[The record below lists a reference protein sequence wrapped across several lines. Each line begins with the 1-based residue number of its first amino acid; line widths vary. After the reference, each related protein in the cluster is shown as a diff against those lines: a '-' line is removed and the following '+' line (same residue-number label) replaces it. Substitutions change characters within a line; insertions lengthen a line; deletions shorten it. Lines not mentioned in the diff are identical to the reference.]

1 MRMVSNSSPLIALAK
16 IGRLNLIGY
25 EIIIPKAVFEEIT
38 RARREYARE
47 LYNWGRNRV
56 SVVKNRRAVEYL
68 ELVLDRGEAEVIVL
82 AEEIEADAVLI
93 DDLKGR
99 KTAMLRGLT
108 VIGTIGV
115 LLDAKER
122 GLVDD
127 VKPLL
132 DELIRKKIRI
142 SRELY
147 NHALELAQ
155 ELQSY

>member
-1 MRMVSNSSPLIALAK
+1 M
-16 IGRLNLIGY
+16 
-25 EIIIPKAVFEEIT
+25 
-38 RARREYARE
+38 
-47 LYNWGRNRV
+47 
-56 SVVKNRRAVEYL
+56 
-68 ELVLDRGEAEVIVL
+68 

-99 KTAMLRGLT
+99 KTAMLRELT

>member
-1 MRMVSNSSPLIALAK
+1 MKIVSDSSPLIALAK
-16 IGRLNLIGY
+16 IGRLNLLEH
-25 EIIIPKAVFEEIT
+25 EIIVPKAVFEEIT
-38 RARREYARE
+38 RSWREYTRK
-47 LYNWGRNRV
+47 LYTWGKNRV
-56 SVVKNRRAVEYL
+56 SVVKNRQAVEYL

-82 AEEIEADAVLI
+82 AEELKADAILI
-93 DDLKGR
+93 DDLKAR
-99 KTAMLRGLT
+99 KTANLRGLT
-108 VIGTIGV
+108 VVGTIGV

-155 ELQSY
+155 ESRS

>member
-1 MRMVSNSSPLIALAK
+1 MNIVSDSSPLIALAK
-16 IGRLNLIGY
+16 IGKLNLL
-25 EIIIPKAVFEEIT
+25 EHETIIPKAVFEEIT
-38 RARREYARE
+38 RSRREYARK
-47 LYNWGRNRV
+47 LYTWGKNRV
-56 SVVKNRRAVEYL
+56 SVVKNRQAVEYL

-82 AEEIEADAVLI
+82 AEELKADAVLI
-93 DDLKGR
+93 DDLKAR

-155 ELQSY
+155 ELQS

>member
-16 IGRLNLIGY
+16 IGRLNLLGY

-47 LYNWGRNRV
+47 LYKWGRNRV

>member
-1 MRMVSNSSPLIALAK
+1 M
-16 IGRLNLIGY
+16 
-25 EIIIPKAVFEEIT
+25 
-38 RARREYARE
+38 
-47 LYNWGRNRV
+47 
-56 SVVKNRRAVEYL
+56 
-68 ELVLDRGEAEVIVL
+68 

>member
-16 IGRLNLIGY
+16 IGRLNLLGY

-47 LYNWGRNRV
+47 LYKWGRNRV

-122 GLVDD
+122 GTC
-127 VKPLL
+127 
-132 DELIRKKIRI
+132 R
-142 SRELY
+142 
-147 NHALELAQ
+147 
-155 ELQSY
+155 